1 LLYHKILYKI
11 FCKVIYSSVEVLSLT
26 FVFCC
31 QISPIDDDDD
41 GDDDVVVVL
50 LTIFCSFLCA
60 IQCINCCSVVENCTP
75 KYSCM
80 YVSPRR
86 RRRRRL
92 LHLLALAF
100 FLLFLSEDDDDDDD
114 AREIVIVEKEIG
126 LRLASWELLRF
137 QSGWWFWSLSGLYG
151 SQQRISGER
160 SASRGCRSWQS
171 MWWKDQLER
180 SVPWELHKQGW
191 WSSRNK
197 RTRAAATSLV
207 WTWNPWTTL
216 LTMLLLPSRKNRTP
230 PPHLCQSK
238 RNFLFVSSAILVA
251 IENVTG
257 GGSYNLV
264 HFARLAKQQC
274 ALTICVLFL
283 YLLLLQLGAL
293 SHMVGNSWSLLPYN
307 STTTK
312 RLKEFCNWTLEKCD
326 DGWMHAC
333 MQSFFLER
341 KQNWHAFVLL
351 QRNKVSESVII
362 NNNPWDVCL
371 CNREECCPRWER
383 SCASSLSLSLSLSG
397 HNLFAC
403 LVVVRSCLWK
413 GNLYSSCVESNGFP
427 EDAGLYMPVKHSRRR
442 CFSPWYVIPNL

>member
-1 LLYHKILYKI
+1 M
-11 FCKVIYSSVEVLSLT
+11 
-26 FVFCC
+26 
-31 QISPIDDDDD
+31 
-41 GDDDVVVVL
+41 
-50 LTIFCSFLCA
+50 
-60 IQCINCCSVVENCTP
+60 VENCTP
-75 KYSCM
+75 KYSCR
-80 YVSPRR
+80 YVSPHRR
-86 RRRRRL
+86 RR

-100 FLLFLSEDDDDDDD
+100 FLLFLSDDDDDDDDD

-197 RTRAAATSLV
+197 RTRAAATSL

-251 IENVTG
+251 IEYVTG

-307 STTTK
+307 STTK
-312 RLKEFCNWTLEKCD
+312 KDWKNFAIEHLRSAMMDACIHAIILSGEKTELTCICVV
-326 DGWMHAC
+326 AKK
-333 MQSFFLER
+333 QSFR
-341 KQNWHAFVLL
+341 IGYYKQQSL
-351 QRNKVSESVII
+351 RCVS
-362 NNNPWDVCL
+362 L
-371 CNREECCPRWER
+371 
-383 SCASSLSLSLSLSG
+383 
-397 HNLFAC
+397 
-403 LVVVRSCLWK
+403 
-413 GNLYSSCVESNGFP
+413 
-427 EDAGLYMPVKHSRRR
+427 
-442 CFSPWYVIPNL
+442 